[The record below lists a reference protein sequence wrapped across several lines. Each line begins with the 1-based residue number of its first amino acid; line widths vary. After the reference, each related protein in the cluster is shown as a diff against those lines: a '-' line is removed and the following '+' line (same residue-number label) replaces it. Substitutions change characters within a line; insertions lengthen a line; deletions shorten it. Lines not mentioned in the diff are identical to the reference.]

1 MDDSEFTVARALS
14 WATERLR
21 AASDT
26 PRLDAEL
33 LIAHALGWG
42 RARVLAEGRQP
53 LTGAQQALLL
63 ALVARRAN
71 QEPIAYITGHK
82 EFYGLDLLVD
92 RRVLTP
98 RPETELLVD
107 LAIERARRMA
117 SDEPR
122 AAPIVIADIGTG
134 SGAIAIALAA
144 HLSDALIYAVDSS
157 ADALEVARQNAAR
170 HGLDRRVRFVAGDLL
185 GPLAEPADL
194 IVSNPPYTIL
204 AEISPGVRRHE
215 PRLAL
220 DGGPDGLAVYR
231 RLLAQ
236 APAKLRPGGAVLL
249 EVGATQ
255 ATAVADL
262 ARAWFPAARIT
273 AHRDLAG
280 WERVVAIE
288 SPGNAKRPT

>member
-1 MDDSEFTVARALS
+1 MGEPEFTVAQALS
-14 WATERLR
+14 WAAERLR

-33 LIAHALGWG
+33 LIAYVLGWG
-42 RARVLAEGRQP
+42 RARVLAEGRQS
-53 LTGAQQALLL
+53 LTGEQRARLRD
-63 ALVARRAN
+63 LVARRAD
-71 QEPIAYITGHK
+71 QEPIAYITGHR

-98 RPETELLVD
+98 RPETELLVE

-117 SDEPR
+117 AESR
-122 AAPIVIADIGTG
+122 GAPLMIADIGTG

-144 HLSDALIYAVDSS
+144 HLSDALICAVDSS
-157 ADALEVARQNAAR
+157 ADALEVARRNAAR
-170 HGLDRRVRFVAGDLL
+170 HGVERRVRFVAGDLL
-185 GPLAEPADL
+185 EPLEDPTDL

-204 AEISPGVRRHE
+204 SEISPGVRRHE

-231 RLLAQ
+231 RILAQ

-255 ATAVADL
+255 AAAVADL
-262 ARAWFPAARIT
+262 ARAWFPAAQIA

-280 WERVVAIE
+280 WERVVVIE
-288 SPGNAKRPT
+288 PPGNAKRPA